1 MPQVD
6 VVDET
11 WIGADPDRVAARV
24 ADPASWRR
32 WWPDLELAVDELRGA
47 EGVRWF
53 VRGRAA
59 GSMEIWLQPDLDGV
73 RLHYFLRLDPPDGRR
88 LAPRQADREVFT
100 YRRRAKQV
108 FWALKDELEGR
119 HQPRRE
125 RSETRRR

>member
-11 WIGADPDRVAARV
+11 WIGVDPDRVAAQV
-24 ADPASWRR
+24 ADPANWRR

-47 EGVRWF
+47 EGVRW
-53 VRGRAA
+53 VLPG
-59 GSMEIWLQPDLDGV
+59 GSMEVWLQPDLDGV

-88 LAPRQADREVFT
+88 LAPRQADREVLA

-108 FWALKDELEGR
+108 FWTLKDELEGR
-119 HQPRRE
+119 QPRRE
-125 RSETRRR
+125 QPETRRR